1 METTINWF
9 DELTIMK
16 RKELNKLET
25 YISKKLLAQNLGIFP
40 TPADNKFR
48 VSVNTV
54 LDNTKIVFKDAVG
67 KTILEQK
74 MPNNKAGMEI
84 NTMNLSSGV
93 YFLLLLNQ
101 NIVLE
106 VKKLVINH

>member
-1 METTINWF
+1 METTINRF
-9 DELTIMK
+9 DEVTIMRK
-16 RKELNKLET
+16 KELKKLET
-25 YISKKLLAQNLGIFP
+25 DISKNNTQNLKISP
-40 TPADNKFR
+40 NPADNSFH
-48 VSVNTV
+48 VTINTV
-54 LDNTKIVFKDAVG
+54 LENNKIIIKDAVG

>member
-40 TPADNKFR
+40 NPANNSFN